1 MQKPQV
7 LPTDLHLKTEDAVAF
22 QNINETLLQSH
33 FIPIFQD
40 NKTQG
45 STTTLTDNRATARPL
60 APRHCPDTT
69 WAELSSGHV
78 LVQIQQLWPNIR
90 EISTSK
96 RSSTKDG

>member
-40 NKTQG
+40 DKTQG
-45 STTTLTDNRATARPL
+45 STTMLTDTVRPL
-60 APRHCPDTT
+60 APPHCPDTT
-69 WAELSSGHV
+69 WAELSSGRV